1 MLTGRNVALAV
12 TGSIAA
18 VRTVELA
25 HELRRKGAD
34 VRAITTTSAESI
46 INPWALEFATAHPV
60 VTEITGGVEH
70 VELCGHDGWADVL
83 LIAPAT
89 ANTIAK
95 LATAIDDTPVTTC
108 ATTAIGADLPV
119 VIAPAMHDP
128 MYDHPGVL
136 EAIDQLES
144 WGIHI
149 VPPRLE
155 EGKAKIAAETA
166 IISAA
171 ARATNDRQL
180 AGYEILVTSGAT
192 RESVDP
198 VRVLTNRSSGKMG
211 RSVAKELYIRGAD
224 VTLIHN
230 GSDVPYAT
238 VKSVETADEMR
249 DAALE
254 YAADADALIS
264 AAAIG
269 DFQIDAADH
278 KLDSRE
284 PTTITLTPGPK
295 LIDAV
300 RETAPDLSIVGF
312 KAEHGS
318 DSGEMT
324 RAAQSLLD
332 RVEAAFV
339 VANDASVMGEDR
351 TRAMIVGAEEVD
363 TVDGSK
369 AALASHIAD
378 RLRDHLME

>member
-1 MLTGRNVALAV
+1 MLAGRNVALGV

-25 HELRRKGAD
+25 HELRRNGAN

-46 INPWALEFATAHPV
+46 INPWALEFATEHPV
-60 VTEITGGVEH
+60 VTEITGAVEH
-70 VELCGHDGWADVL
+70 VDLCGHDGWADVL

-89 ANTIAK
+89 ANTIGK
-95 LATAIDDTPVTTC
+95 LAAAIDDSPVTTC

-136 EAIDQLES
+136 DALDKLES

-155 EGKAKIAAETA
+155 EGKAKIAGETA

-171 ARATNDRQL
+171 ARATNACQL
-180 AGYEILVTSGAT
+180 AGYEVIVTSGAT
-192 RESVDP
+192 SEPVDP
-198 VRVLTNRSSGKMG
+198 VRILTNRSSGKMG
-211 RSVAKELYIRGAD
+211 RAVAQELYVRGAD

-230 GSDVPYAT
+230 GPDVPYAT
-238 VKSVETADEMR
+238 VESVETADEMR
-249 DAALE
+249 DVALE
-254 YAADADALIS
+254 YATDADALIS

-269 DFQIDAADH
+269 DFEITAADH
-278 KLDSRE
+278 KLDSGE
-284 PTTITLTPGPK
+284 PTSITLTPGPK

-312 KAEHGS
+312 KAEHDS
-318 DSGEMT
+318 DTEAMK
-324 RAAQSLLD
+324 RAARSLVE
-332 RVEAAFV
+332 RVGAAFV
-339 VANDASVMGEDR
+339 VANDASVMGDDH
-351 TRAMIVGAEEVD
+351 THAMIVDAAVAD
-363 TVDGSK
+363 TVEGSK
-369 AALASHIAD
+369 ATLASHIAD
-378 RLRDHLME
+378 RLSDHLIG